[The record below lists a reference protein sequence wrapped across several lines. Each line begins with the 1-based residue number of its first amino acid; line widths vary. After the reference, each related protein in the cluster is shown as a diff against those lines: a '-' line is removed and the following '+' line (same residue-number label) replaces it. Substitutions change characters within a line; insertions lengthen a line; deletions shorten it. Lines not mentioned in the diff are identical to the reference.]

1 MKAFFTSSGFC
12 SMSPICHHAFS
23 IKAFCGQIR
32 RGTKMEPRENQPQT
46 LAELGFSGVA
56 VYGVACIVPSAQR
69 TSSSY
74 NILIPSPSPRAREMK
89 VP

>member
-1 MKAFFTSSGFC
+1 
-12 SMSPICHHAFS
+12 
-23 IKAFCGQIR
+23 
-32 RGTKMEPRENQPQT
+32 MEPRENQPQT